1 MKCDICG
8 HKMKYDPLTRSWECS
23 VCFNLD
29 KKSSEVEHPKHYVEG
44 RKFEPIDVIEDWNLG
59 FNLGNAVKYIS
70 RAGRKDDV
78 ITDLEKAQWYL
89 DREITKLKLNR
100 THQNILIQENNL

>member
-8 HKMKYDPLTRSWECS
+8 HEMKYDPSTRSWECG

-29 KKSSEVEHPKHYVEG
+29 KKFSEVEHPKHYAEG

>member
-8 HKMKYDPLTRSWECS
+8 HEMQYDPSTRSWECG

-29 KKSSEVEHPKHYVEG
+29 KKFSEVEHPKHYTEG

-70 RAGRKDDV
+70 RAGRKDDI

-89 DREITKLKLNR
+89 NREITKLKLNR
-100 THQNILIQENNL
+100 THQNVLVQENNL